1 MTKAETWPLAIHT
14 WTLDTTPLADALRAA
29 RETGWDGVE
38 LRYVDFE
45 RCLSAGMSNEQTLA
59 LIRDSGVTVGTL
71 GTEYGLIFAQ
81 GAERDR
87 LLASLE
93 LTCANAVALGCSM
106 VMIAPGQNSGTPQEA
121 AINLRLAGDIA
132 KKHGLRFA
140 LEFNSQ
146 HPVLNKLEIA
156 RDILASAAHPN
167 CGLLIDAY
175 HLERSGAGGRGFEA
189 LPAKDI
195 FAFQFSDVPATPPVA
210 RRPIDRLPPGHGI
223 VRWPE
228 VLGLLREKGYRGYL
242 SYEAPNPAQWSRP
255 PLEVAREG
263 LQAIRRLIEGP

>member
-1 MTKAETWPLAIHT
+1 MAHTAPWPLAIHT
-14 WTLDTTPLADALRAA
+14 WTLDTTPLADALDAA
-29 RETGWDGVE
+29 RQAGWDGVE

-45 RCLSAGMSNEQTLA
+45 RCRNAGMDNARILKT
-59 LIRDSGVTVGTL
+59 IRDSGVTVGTL

-81 GAERDR
+81 GQERDR

-93 LTCANAVALGCSM
+93 LTCANAVALNCGM
-106 VMIAPGQNSGTPQEA
+106 VMIAPGQNTGSPQEA
-121 AINLRLAGDIA
+121 AANLRLAGEIA
-132 KKHGLRFA
+132 SRHGLRFA

-146 HPVLNKLEIA
+146 HPVLNKLAIA
-156 RDILASAAHPN
+156 RDILAAADHPD

-189 LPAKDI
+189 LPPKDI
-195 FAFQFSDVPATPPVA
+195 FAFQFSDVPAMPPTA

-228 VLGLLREKGYRGYL
+228 VLGLLREKGYRGHL

-263 LQAIRRLIEGP
+263 LQAIRRLMPES